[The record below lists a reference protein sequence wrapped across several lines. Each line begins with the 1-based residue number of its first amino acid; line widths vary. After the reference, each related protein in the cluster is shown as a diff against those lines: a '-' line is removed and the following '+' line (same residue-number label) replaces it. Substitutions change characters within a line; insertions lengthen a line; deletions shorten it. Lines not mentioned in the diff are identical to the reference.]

1 MEVTRNQFL
10 HARHGAVRTDRSS
23 GPADLQVVGLDWF
36 SGIWL
41 HACSLALI
49 KLEMLCAR
57 PAQGSVVPSY
67 LEQDLGWGTGLFS
80 PADPCIIPSADLF
93 LPLKTVE
100 QDPLRLKDPSG
111 CTFLPNSAFNPEIT
125 LS

>member
-1 MEVTRNQFL
+1 MP
-10 HARHGAVRTDRSS
+10 S
-23 GPADLQVVGLDWF
+23 
-36 SGIWL
+36 
-41 HACSLALI
+41 C
-49 KLEMLCAR
+49 
-57 PAQGSVVPSY
+57 QGSVVPSY

-100 QDPLRLKDPSG
+100 QDPLQAKRSQWLHLSSL
-111 CTFLPNSAFNPEIT
+111 TLLFNPEIT